1 MKPSTPAIPHAI
13 LMIGI
18 PGAGKSTFAERFSD
32 TFQAPIISYT
42 TLTKKYHV
50 PYAAADGLIEHMIDQ
65 VAKTHRTL
73 IIDGSANTKAQRAT
87 IAKKLQKQ
95 GYKLLTVWV
104 QTDTNEAKRR
114 ALKKYPKGSE
124 LTSDEFDAAVSA
136 FQPPASQEKAVV
148 ISGKHTYATQL
159 KGVLRQIAT
168 TTPRATSPP
177 VVSPV
182 QNPRPRG
189 IDIR

>member
-50 PYAAADGLIEHMIDQ
+50 PYEAADGLIEYMIDQ

-73 IIDGSANTKAQRAT
+73 IIDGSANTRAQRANL
-87 IAKKLQKQ
+87 AKKLQKQ
-95 GYKLLTVWV
+95 GYKVLTVWV

-114 ALKKYPKGSE
+114 ALKKYPQGSE
-124 LTSDEFDAAVSA
+124 LTSAEFDAAVSA
-136 FQPPASQEKAVV
+136 FQAPLSQEKPVV

-159 KGVLRQIAT
+159 KGVLRQIAAA
-168 TTPRATSPP
+168 TPRTTSPP
-177 VVSPV
+177 VVSPAHY
-182 QNPRPRG
+182 PRPRG